1 MDKFRVAICISGQAR
16 HWRVASKNIKKYF
29 ESNTNHKIFN
39 VPIEY
44 DYFIHTWDTNTW
56 RYPKTHHT
64 VFYDEKHNDKD
75 EIKKEFNPKYF
86 ELEEW
91 IPEKFI
97 RAWDA
102 LFYSFYRSLML
113 KRQYE
118 VENNF
123 EYDLVVKARFDVV
136 YNPKHTFEIQNFNP
150 GIFGLIPGICYTVL
164 NINKFPNEFNYNSFD
179 DVIFYGDSK
188 TMDLVGTLYHSYQKL
203 FDSEE
208 FDYYDINPSFF
219 YGPGSLL
226 YEHMVNISI
235 HPESLIH
242 TEYCVVRST
251 ALENGPLDSVID
263 YEKIKEYSVNW
274 YGQF

>member
-29 ESNTNHKIFN
+29 ESNIKHKIFD

-64 VFYDEKHNDKD
+64 FFYDEKHNDKD
-75 EIKKEFNPKYF
+75 EIEKEFNPKYF

-91 IPEKFI
+91 IPKKFI

-118 VENNF
+118 IENNF
-123 EYDLVVKARFDVV
+123 EYDLVVLTKKV
-136 YNPKHTFEIQNFNP
+136 NPFFKRSSPRSSNFSM
-150 GIFGLIPGICYTVL
+150 IIP
-164 NINKFPNEFNYNSFD
+164 FS
-179 DVIFYGDSK
+179 
-188 TMDLVGTLYHSYQKL
+188 
-203 FDSEE
+203 
-208 FDYYDINPSFF
+208 DIAFF
-219 YGPGSLL
+219 WKSLL
-226 YEHMVNISI
+226 
-235 HPESLIH
+235 
-242 TEYCVVRST
+242 
-251 ALENGPLDSVID
+251 PL
-263 YEKIKEYSVNW
+263 
-274 YGQF
+274 